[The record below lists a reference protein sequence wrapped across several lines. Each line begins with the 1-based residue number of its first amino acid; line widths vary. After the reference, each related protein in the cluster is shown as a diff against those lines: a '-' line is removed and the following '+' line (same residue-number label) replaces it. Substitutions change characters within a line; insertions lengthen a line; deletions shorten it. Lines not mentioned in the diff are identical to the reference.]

1 MEQIILIPSNN
12 EKIYLSKDAAI
23 QSKLLETL
31 INDLPEDDK
40 PIFTFYNIKYEILKK
55 IVGYLNHY
63 CNNKPKEINRV
74 VAIYD
79 FESEMSE
86 WDIEYTNIDINLII
100 DLIYASNLLEIK
112 SLIELLTIKLD
123 SIMMR
128 KNPDL
133 VNKLI
138 NKNDNNNM
146 IDEKELF
153 NEIV

>member
-1 MEQIILIPSNN
+1 MEQIILIASNN
-12 EKIYLSKDAAI
+12 EKISLSKEAAM

-40 PIFTFYNIKYEILKK
+40 PIFTFYNITYEILKK
-55 IVGYLNHY
+55 IVDYLNY
-63 CNNKPKEINRV
+63 YNNNKHKEINRV

-138 NKNDNNNM
+138 NKNENNNM